1 MKKYE
6 QETVKMFEKMNVE
19 AVKGE
24 SKPVMNVPMDPGEV
38 HPLTAKLVHATTTEE
53 KTLIAAQIEAMKKQ
67 KANDDD
73 ADYSAAMNAELKKLR
88 YAACLMGFTKP
99 DATDDDVVTWVKGL
113 ISTGKAVSP
122 TLKAVVERVSK
133 AK

>member
-6 QETVKMFEKMNVE
+6 KEDVKMKDEPTMNVTT
-19 AVKGE
+19 
-24 SKPVMNVPMDPGEV
+24 DPGEL

-67 KANDDD
+67 KADDDD
-73 ADYSAAMNAELKKLR
+73 ADYASAMNAELKKLR